1 MAWAVLLRMYAQ
13 RGLSASV
20 ALLRLIT
27 LTAPLESAEELIEA
41 LPRLLRGSLIL
52 PNPGCSGW
60 KETGSSSTAAITA
73 LLSVASLPGPPRS
86 ERPVNAPTPAASAPK
101 GG

>member
-41 LPRLLRGSLIL
+41 LPRLLRGLLIL
-52 PNPGCSGW
+52 AKSWLFGLKRDW
-60 KETGSSSTAAITA
+60 KLIDCCDYN
-73 LLSVASLPGPPRS
+73 SLERCKPAGPP
-86 ERPVNAPTPAASAPK
+86 PV
-101 GG
+101 